1 VLSRRAAIISIDP
14 RRSALACCILAA
26 NVTTLHFTRD
36 AKALLKGAHELLL
49 VSPAH
54 LLEPTALPR
63 PLLGRRIDALVKDL
77 ASDLEPGD
85 RGCVAT
91 TLGVDGLRWLHVAA
105 LPDRLSRYNSPA
117 RADSIRHVVAQAG
130 LGHKGKIAVLL
141 LLEDPAHVL
150 AAVNAVSR
158 ALPAYSVKSKEA
170 SPRVQVL
177 AVDAHG
183 RELPADKP
191 TRQLVQLARTAAVL
205 VDTPPSELD
214 PAALAARAR
223 AMLDG
228 LPGVKVEEIVGAAL
242 LEHGLQGIHHVGRA
256 AKSAPRMLVASW
268 DPGGA
273 RQHVALVGKGVTFD
287 TGGLHVKARGM
298 MEGMKADMGGAAAVL
313 GAFVALVAG
322 GMCRHR
328 LSLVLC
334 MAENAVSSGAYKP
347 DDILRMHSGKTV
359 EINNTDAEGRLLL
372 ADGVSWAA
380 RRLEAD
386 VIIDAATLTG
396 AQLVATGLVHA
407 AIVSNDDALE
417 RLAVET
423 GRACGD
429 LCHPLPFAPEL
440 YRHELVSPIADLRN
454 SVANRNNAQAS
465 CAAQFIYEHLA
476 DAPRAKN
483 RRWCHIDLA
492 GPAFPKERG
501 TGFGVALVAG
511 LVRAL

>member
-1 VLSRRAAIISIDP
+1 
-14 RRSALACCILAA
+14 
-26 NVTTLHFTRD
+26 VTTLHFARD
-36 AKALLKGAHELLL
+36 AKALLKGAHELLV

-54 LLEPTALPR
+54 LLEPKAMPR
-63 PLLGRRIDALVKDL
+63 LLGRRLDALVKDL

-85 RGCVAT
+85 RGSVST
-91 TLGVDGLRWLHVAA
+91 TLGTEGLRWLHVAA

-117 RADSIRHVVAQAG
+117 RADSIRHVVAQTG
-130 LGHKGKIAVLL
+130 LGHKGKLAVLL
-141 LLEDPAHVL
+141 VLDDPAHVL
-150 AAVNAVSR
+150 AAINAVSH
-158 ALPAYSVKSKEA
+158 ALPAYSAKSKEA
-170 SPRVQVL
+170 SPKLVVL

-191 TRQLVQLARTAAVL
+191 TRHVVQLARTAAVL

-223 AMLDG
+223 AMLAE
-228 LPGVKVEEIVGAAL
+228 LPGVAIEELVGPAL
-242 LEHGLQGIHHVGRA
+242 LEHGLQGIHHVGKA
-256 AKSAPRMLVASW
+256 ATSAPRMLVASW

-273 RQHVALVGKGVTFD
+273 AHHVALVGKGVTFD
-287 TGGLHVKARGM
+287 TGGLHIKARGA

-313 GAFVALVAG
+313 GAFAALVAG
-322 GMCRHR
+322 GCRQR
-328 LSLVLC
+328 LSLILC
-334 MAENAVSSGAYKP
+334 LAENAVSSGSYKP

-372 ADGVSWAA
+372 GDGVSWAA

-407 AIVSNDDALE
+407 AIVSNDEGLE
-417 RLAVET
+417 RLVVET

-440 YRHELVSPIADLRN
+440 YRHELASPVADLRN
-454 SVANRNNAQAS
+454 SVANRNNAQSS
-465 CAAQFIYEHLA
+465 CAAQFIYEHIA
-476 DAPRAKN
+476 DAPRAKS

-492 GPAFPKERG
+492 GPAFPKERA
-501 TGFGVALVAG
+501 TGFGVALVAA